1 VQEREREREINLS
14 LSLSTFSPSEQ
25 SKKGR
30 RESDAFIV
38 TKQKT

>member
-1 VQEREREREINLS
+1 VQEREREINLS
-14 LSLSTFSPSEQ
+14 LSLSTFSPGEQ